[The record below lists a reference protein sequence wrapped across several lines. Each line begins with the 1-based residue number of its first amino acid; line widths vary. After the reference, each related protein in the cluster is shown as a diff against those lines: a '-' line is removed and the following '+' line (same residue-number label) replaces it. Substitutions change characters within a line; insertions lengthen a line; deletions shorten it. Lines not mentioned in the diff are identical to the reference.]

1 MARRHPLQHNGNNNK
16 FDMVCVCI
24 KVCRMDDQ
32 QWETIVIRKKGNT
45 KTSQSAAK
53 PPVSQATKLMRAL
66 DSEGPVKVKILS
78 SDSRQEIVRARA
90 AASMNQVQLNTACSF
105 PSNIIRDI
113 ESGRIIPTPQQ
124 LNVLNRVLKLALKYT
139 SV

>member
-1 MARRHPLQHNGNNNK
+1 MFFTNIG
-16 FDMVCVCI
+16 
-24 KVCRMDDQ
+24 RMDDQ
-32 QWETIVIRKKGNT
+32 QWETVVIRKKGNT

-66 DSEGPVKVKILS
+66 DSEGPVKVKTLS
-78 SDSRQEIVRARA
+78 SDSRQEIVRARSA
-90 AASMNQVQLNTACSF
+90 LSMNQVQLNTACSF